1 MGTKN
6 VDLTKGKL
14 RINTTVNFRMSIRA
28 IRAIRVEGSAIR
40 YFGPESELDIPREFE
55 NEVRKII
62 IKCDFEPRRPSQPY
76 LTECLLKV
84 LKPNFLRLVEYF
96 VEDFVK
102 SRRKEIGYNFS
113 LSDLHTRA
121 IWDDVDPYLKVE
133 WSRSGFNIKSIC
145 VEVTNNAF
153 VPHPP
158 DDDFEG

>member
-1 MGTKN
+1 MNTGK
-6 VDLTKGKL
+6 VGLEKGKL
-14 RINTTVNFRMSIRA
+14 RINTTVNFRMSIRE
-28 IRAIRVEGSAIR
+28 IRAIQVEGSATR

-62 IKCDFEPRRPSQPY
+62 IKCDFEPRRPGQPY

-96 VEDFVK
+96 VEDFIK

-113 LSDLHTRA
+113 LSDNTRA
-121 IWDDVDPYLKVE
+121 LWDETDPYLKME
-133 WSRSGFNIKSIC
+133 YDRNGYNITSIC
-145 VEVTNNAF
+145 VEVTNDAF